1 MIINFFN
8 TFYFL
13 FYINM
18 HDNKVTKTNK
28 LEKTNIYKK
37 YKKKITKLD
46 NKTKIITGVVGAGII
61 GAGIGIP
68 LYLRKISSFT
78 EDELQNKSIKQLKNI
93 NDKLIYLYKKCYSDI
108 SKEEKKQRAKY
119 KINIFDKKLND
130 KYNFSNMLVKKG
142 GSIFK
147 TEKDNL
153 IKEILDIQQ
162 DLKTCY
168 ELLKT
173 TPKRIQEERDNS
185 FNKIKNI
192 EKQHINKLLN
202 IKRFYEN

>member
-1 MIINFFN
+1 
-8 TFYFL
+8 
-13 FYINM
+13 M